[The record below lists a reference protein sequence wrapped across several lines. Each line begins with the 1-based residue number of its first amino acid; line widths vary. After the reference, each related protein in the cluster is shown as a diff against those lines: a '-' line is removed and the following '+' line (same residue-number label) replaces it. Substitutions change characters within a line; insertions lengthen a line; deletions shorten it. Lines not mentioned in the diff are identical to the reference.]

1 MVLTMLPL
9 LFLKCPPPR
18 PVSTSQ
24 MRTVSFKRRGRPVS
38 LCTAHSIGLVS
49 AGTHKHWLNWTTE
62 FYLGG
67 KGKWVTAQ
75 KWRERGWKKGKK
87 EKRKKGKAW
96 HIFKELCL
104 LHHDHVS
111 PHMYLHT
118 ETCGEQPG
126 IVTKKG
132 LWSPAVLGGN
142 PSPVVLSMRLWAIY
156 WALGP
161 SSIKQLQLS
170 KFVMEMREEF
180 CTTVLPDT

>member
-1 MVLTMLPL
+1 M
-9 LFLKCPPPR
+9 
-18 PVSTSQ
+18 
-24 MRTVSFKRRGRPVS
+24 
-38 LCTAHSIGLVS
+38 I
-49 AGTHKHWLNWTTE
+49 
-62 FYLGG
+62 
-67 KGKWVTAQ
+67 
-75 KWRERGWKKGKK
+75 
-87 EKRKKGKAW
+87 
-96 HIFKELCL
+96 
-104 LHHDHVS
+104 
-111 PHMYLHT
+111 MYLHT